1 MRPDKKKKQHHDS
14 RKKAEKARQA
24 SAPGEVGQDP
34 GTTSGS
40 GSGIGA
46 KQDSSVEEST
56 PTSRD
61 EKSSKESS
69 KSTKVVEQK
78 PPKNISSNWTKYE
91 IPSSDEE
98 DSEGTST
105 GLNFNFVLENTGIER

>member
-24 SAPGEVGQDP
+24 SAPDEVGQDP
-34 GTTSGS
+34 GTTS

-91 IPSSDEE
+91 IPSSDED
-98 DSEGTST
+98 DSEETST
-105 GLNFNFVLENTGIER
+105 GLNFNFVLENAGFEK

>member
-24 SAPGEVGQDP
+24 SAPDEVGQDP

-40 GSGIGA
+40 GYGA
-46 KQDSSVEEST
+46 KQDSVEEST
-56 PTSRD
+56 PTPRD

-69 KSTKVVEQK
+69 KATKVVEQK

-91 IPSSDEE
+91 IPPSDEE

-105 GLNFNFVLENTGIER
+105 GLNFNFVLENAGIGK

>member
-24 SAPGEVGQDP
+24 SAPDGVGQDP

-40 GSGIGA
+40 GIGA
-46 KQDSSVEEST
+46 KQESIEEST

-69 KSTKVVEQK
+69 KATKVVEQK

-105 GLNFNFVLENTGIER
+105 GLNFNFVLENAGFEK

>member
-40 GSGIGA
+40 GIGA
-46 KQDSSVEEST
+46 KQESIEQST

-69 KSTKVVEQK
+69 KATKVVEQK
-78 PPKNISSNWTKYE
+78 PPINISSNWTKYE

-98 DSEGTST
+98 DSEDTST
-105 GLNFNFVLENTGIER
+105 GLNFNFVLENAGIGK

>member
-40 GSGIGA
+40 GIGA
-46 KQDSSVEEST
+46 KQDSLVEEST
-56 PTSRD
+56 PRD

-69 KSTKVVEQK
+69 KATKVVEQK

-105 GLNFNFVLENTGIER
+105 GLNFNFVLENAGIGK